1 MDRLKIMVGDK
12 KVIQRFIGDK
22 LVWESIVLLKHME
35 DAFVQKKDSEIYIIT
50 FYPMNIDVKSIT
62 KIIIENVEISNFSS
76 IEYAE
81 GGTEGDDIGD
91 VSVVKFTPKSEDF
104 EKITEGSYLSVK
116 FWGRG

>member
-50 FYPMNIDVKSIT
+50 FYLMNIDVKSIT
-62 KIIIENVEISNFSS
+62 KIIIENVEVTNFSS
-76 IEYAE
+76 IEYGEANDT
-81 GGTEGDDIGD
+81 G
-91 VSVVKFTPKSEDF
+91 VVKLTPKSEDF

>member
-22 LVWESIVLLKHME
+22 LVWESIVLLKHMK

-50 FYPMNIDVKSIT
+50 FYLMNIDVKSIT
-62 KIIIENVEISNFSS
+62 KIIIENVEVTNFSS
-76 IEYAE
+76 IEYGE
-81 GGTEGDDIGD
+81 END

-116 FWGRG
+116 FLGRG

>member
-50 FYPMNIDVKSIT
+50 FYLMNIDVKSIT
-62 KIIIENVEISNFSS
+62 KIIIENVEVTNFSS
-76 IEYAE
+76 IEYGEAN
-81 GGTEGDDIGD
+81 DA
-91 VSVVKFTPKSEDF
+91 SVVKFPPKSEDL
-104 EKITEGSYLSVK
+104 EKIIEGSNLRVK

>member
-35 DAFVQKKDSEIYIIT
+35 DAFVRKKDSEIYIIT

-62 KIIIENVEISNFSS
+62 KIIIENVEVSNFSS
-76 IEYAE
+76 IEYGE
-81 GGTEGDDIGD
+81 EDN
-91 VSVVKFTPKSEDF
+91 VSVVKLTPKTEDF
-104 EKITEGSYLSVK
+104 EKITEGAYLSVK

>member
-50 FYPMNIDVKSIT
+50 FYLMNIDVKSIT
-62 KIIIENVEISNFSS
+62 KIIIENVEVTNFSS
-76 IEYAE
+76 IEYGEAN
-81 GGTEGDDIGD
+81 DA
-91 VSVVKFTPKSEDF
+91 SVVKFTPKSEDF
-104 EKITEGSYLSVK
+104 EKITEGSNLRVK